1 MITADIGEREEFMK
15 KKNAYFWVL
24 VWGLGLAGQLCWNME
39 NQWFN
44 TFVYAKIAKDPTII
58 SWMLAISAAAT
69 TVSTFVTGTMVD
81 RKGRRKYA
89 VSIGYIFWGI
99 FTIVFG
105 LTQYI
110 AKGSQSTGANLM
122 MTAGVAVVAADAIM
136 SYFGSMGNDS
146 GFNAWMNDHMDES
159 NKGQIGAA
167 LATQPIIGTIL
178 GTVVGGMLVGSEDN
192 YMRLFITMGGF
203 VIICGF
209 LALFTMKD
217 AEDLK
222 PYKDG
227 SFGHQFASVFN
238 FKKYFELKELV
249 WVNLALAAYFIAFN
263 TYFTH
268 LGNFMIYYLGFT
280 ADFMGY
286 IEGVALVLAMI
297 TVIPATKLINKG
309 YQAQVSFASV
319 ILSIIGLV
327 ILGFVIKPESIDT
340 STIFNP
346 VMLIGVFFIGAGYVV
361 FLQTLSVWSKELYP
375 KESKGQFEGIRI
387 IFYVLIPMVVAPL
400 ISNPIIKKSGEIVN
414 EFGLKEYL
422 PTEILFKVSA
432 FVSVIVFIPL
442 IFAARENKKNLK
454 EHYYEK

>member
-1 MITADIGEREEFMK
+1 
-15 KKNAYFWVL
+15 
-24 VWGLGLAGQLCWNME
+24 
-39 NQWFN
+39 
-44 TFVYAKIAKDPTII
+44 
-58 SWMLAISAAAT
+58 
-69 TVSTFVTGTMVD
+69 
-81 RKGRRKYA
+81 
-89 VSIGYIFWGI
+89 
-99 FTIVFG
+99 
-105 LTQYI
+105 
-110 AKGSQSTGANLM
+110 
-122 MTAGVAVVAADAIM
+122 
-136 SYFGSMGNDS
+136 
-146 GFNAWMNDHMDES
+146 
-159 NKGQIGAA
+159 
-167 LATQPIIGTIL
+167 
-178 GTVVGGMLVGSEDN
+178 
-192 YMRLFITMGGF
+192 

-238 FKKYFELKELV
+238 FKKYFELNELV

-268 LGNFMIYYLGFT
+268 VGNFMIYYLGFT

-422 PTEILFKVSA
+422 PTEVLFKVSA
-432 FVSVIVFIPL
+432 GISFVVFIPL
-442 IFAARENKKNLK
+442 VFAARAMKRK
-454 EHYYEK
+454 